1 MESMQSVVLMGHTL
15 IAILIIALV
24 LIQKGKGADAG
35 AAFGAGAS
43 GTVFGAQ
50 GSSNFFSRATAVLA
64 AAFFISSLTLAYKA
78 TQRTE
83 TPETLLED
91 VPVTE
96 APLATET
103 SSDDVAVDDE
113 GFPELPEIDGANPA
127 DDDGEIPAL
136 EPDDADVVEDSG
148 EQ

>member
-1 MESMQSVVLMGHTL
+1 MESMQSAVLMGHTL

-64 AAFFISSLTLAYKA
+64 AAFFISSLTLAYLA
-78 TQRTE
+78 TQRPDAPESLLEGVPLTGE
-83 TPETLLED
+83 QLDPETGVTD
-91 VPVTE
+91 VVI
-96 APLATET
+96 
-103 SSDDVAVDDE
+103 DDE
-113 GFPELPEIDGANPA
+113 DFPELPDIDSANRA
-127 DDDGEIPAL
+127 DDDGEIPVL
-136 EPDDADVVEDSG
+136 EPDDAVEDSG

>member
-1 MESMQSVVLMGHTL
+1 MESMQSAVLMGHTL

-64 AAFFISSLTLAYKA
+64 AAFFISSLTLSY
-78 TQRTE
+78 
-83 TPETLLED
+83 
-91 VPVTE
+91 
-96 APLATET
+96 LATLRP
-103 SSDDVAVDDE
+103 DA
-113 GFPELPEIDGANPA
+113 PESL
-127 DDDGEIPAL
+127 L
-136 EPDDADVVEDSG
+136 
-148 EQ
+148 